1 MKAQF
6 KEVDERM
13 NKTLEAL
20 DREFKSIRAGRA
32 SASVLDRVSVDYY
45 GVATPVQ
52 QLATV
57 ATPDARTLTI
67 QPWDKSTLKL
77 INKAIQASDIG
88 INPTDD
94 GSVIR
99 LVFPAPTEERRKEL
113 CRKVEKQGEEA
124 KVAIRN
130 LRREFVD
137 KYKAMK
143 KANEITED
151 ELKDAEKEIQ
161 DITDRFVK
169 NIDKMVKDKEQEVL
183 SL

>member
-45 GVATPVQ
+45 GVATPIQ

-77 INKAIQASDIG
+77 INKAIQASEIG

-113 CRKVEKQGEEA
+113 CRKVEKEGEEA

-143 KANEITED
+143 KSNEITED

-169 NIDKMVKDKEQEVL
+169 SIDKMVKEKEQEVL

>member
-1 MKAQF
+1 M
-6 KEVDERM
+6 
-13 NKTLEAL
+13 
-20 DREFKSIRAGRA
+20 
-32 SASVLDRVSVDYY
+32 LDRVSVDYY

>member
-169 NIDKMVKDKEQEVL
+169 NIDKMVKDKEQEVI